1 MAVKTISAKITAAKL
16 FPAKLTM
23 GAVLF
28 NWSPEKWRDFYFKIA
43 DESPVDIIYVGET
56 VCSKRTPLLN
66 AVLPD
71 VIDRLQKSKKEI
83 VFSSLAMVMNKREAT
98 MMRNIADD
106 DSFTIEVNDV
116 SALPPLKG
124 RDHVIG
130 PYINVYNEDTLQYLA
145 EHGARRVCLS
155 PEISFASA
163 KILAAKG
170 RECNSAIEMQVFGRM
185 PLALSARCYHA
196 RVHGLTKDNCQ
207 FVCNKDP
214 DGMKLHTLDNQ
225 PFLAVNGI
233 QTLSDSYL
241 DLLPELQPMRD
252 AGIKYFRLSP
262 HDCDMVAV
270 SRIYKEVLEHKTA
283 PAEAAQK
290 LRRLLPETRFSNG
303 YFYGTAG
310 YQEQTSVQG
319 AF

>member
-1 MAVKTISAKITAAKL
+1 MAVKNTSTKITAAKI

-23 GAVLF
+23 GPVLF
-28 NWSPEKWRDFYFKIA
+28 NWSPEKWRDFYFSVA
-43 DESPVDIIYVGET
+43 DESAVDIVYIGET
-56 VCSKRTPLLN
+56 VCSKRTPLFN
-66 AVLPD
+66 AVLPE
-71 VIDRLQKSKKEI
+71 VIERLQKSKKEI
-83 VFSSLAMVMNKREAT
+83 VISSLAMVMNKREAN
-98 MMRNIADD
+98 MMRDLAADN
-106 DSFTIEVNDV
+106 SFTVEVNDV

-124 RDHVIG
+124 RNHVIG
-130 PYINVYNEDTLQYLA
+130 QYINVYNEDTLQYLA

-170 RECNSAIEMQVFGRM
+170 RECKTAVEVQVFGRM

-196 RVHGLTKDNCQ
+196 RVHGLTKDNCR

-214 DGMKLHTLDNQ
+214 DGMQLHTLDNQ

-241 DLLPELQPMRD
+241 DLLPELRPMQD
-252 AGIKYFRLSP
+252 AGINHFRLSP
-262 HDCDMVAV
+262 HDCDMAAV
-270 SRIYKEVLEHKTA
+270 SRIYKEVLTQKTD

-290 LRRLLPETRFSNG
+290 LRRLLPQTRFSNG
-303 YFYGTAG
+303 YFYGVSG
-310 YQEQTSVQG
+310 YQEQK
-319 AF
+319 AAL